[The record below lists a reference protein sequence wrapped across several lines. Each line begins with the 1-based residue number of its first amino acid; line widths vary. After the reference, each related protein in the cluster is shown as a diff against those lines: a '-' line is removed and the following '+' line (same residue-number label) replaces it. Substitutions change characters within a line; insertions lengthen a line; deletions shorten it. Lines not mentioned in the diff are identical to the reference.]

1 MVAWS
6 NLAKE
11 VAASEFLEFEVLACF
26 KVFKL
31 APVAAKGNPAPAV
44 SAVQTEQLQRLAES
58 FKVDSGADLI
68 EQFMEHQRV
77 AQADQ
82 VLGEPAVASWQRA
95 LKKTQATSR
104 RRIVFKADAL
114 SALLQRFVVSPGSTA
129 GVEQHFSM
137 FKRSLFGQQWQG
149 SELAEERRL
158 VLQLA
163 SATAPD
169 ADRNLLVAAR
179 LIWASVFGTPR
190 AGRGAKLLM
199 RCKQSPQ
206 GIRSAAAWLR
216 RRRQHVA
223 DRSAA
228 AASAEPSSTTDHALN
243 QAATKAAWAA
253 WGRPTF
259 RRGSFPE
266 EGPV

>member
-1 MVAWS
+1 LGRTVAWS
-6 NLAKE
+6 RLAKE

-31 APVAAKGNPAPAV
+31 APVAANPAPAV
-44 SAVQTEQLQRLAES
+44 SAQEIKQLQQLAEA

-82 VLGEPAVASWQRA
+82 VPGEPAVASWQRA

-104 RRIVFKADAL
+104 RTRVCKAGAL

-137 FKRSLFGQQWQG
+137 FKRSIGQHWQG
-149 SELAEERRL
+149 SELSEERRL

-163 SATAPD
+163 RATAPD
-169 ADRNLLVAAR
+169 ADRDLLVAAR

-190 AGRGAKLLM
+190 PGRGAEPLV

-228 AASAEPSSTTDHALN
+228 AAGAEPSSTTD
-243 QAATKAAWAA
+243 QAVQATTEAAWTDRHSA
-253 WGRPTF
+253 
-259 RRGSFPE
+259 E
-266 EGPV
+266 EGFQKQGPV

>member
-11 VAASEFLEFEVLACF
+11 VAASEFPEFEFLACF

-31 APVAAKGNPAPAV
+31 APVAATGNPAPAV
-44 SAVQTEQLQRLAES
+44 SAVQTEQLQRLAEA

-114 SALLQRFVVSPGSTA
+114 SALLQRFVVSPGSTTS
-129 GVEQHFSM
+129 VEATFSM
-137 FKRSLFGQQWQG
+137 FKRSLGQHWQG

-190 AGRGAKLLM
+190 TGRGAKLLV

-228 AASAEPSSTTDHALN
+228 AAGAEPSSTTDQALI
-243 QAATKAAWAA
+243 QAAAKAAWTDRHSA
-253 WGRPTF
+253 
-259 RRGSFPE
+259 E
-266 EGPV
+266 ERFQKKGPV

>member
-1 MVAWS
+1 M
-6 NLAKE
+6 
-11 VAASEFLEFEVLACF
+11 
-26 KVFKL
+26 
-31 APVAAKGNPAPAV
+31 
-44 SAVQTEQLQRLAES
+44 EQQ
-58 FKVDSGADLI
+58 
-68 EQFMEHQRV
+68 QV

-82 VLGEPAVASWQRA
+82 VLGEPVVASWQRA

-104 RRIVFKADAL
+104 RRRKADTL
-114 SALLQRFVVSPGSTA
+114 SALLQRFVVSPSSTTSVA
-129 GVEQHFSM
+129 HNFSM
-137 FKRSLFGQQWQG
+137 FKRSIGQHWQG

-169 ADRNLLVAAR
+169 VDRDLLVV
-179 LIWASVFGTPR
+179 WASIFGTPR
-190 AGRGAKLLM
+190 TGRGAKLV

-228 AASAEPSSTTDHALN
+228 SAGAEPSSTTDRSL
-243 QAATKAAWAA
+243 
-253 WGRPTF
+253 
-259 RRGSFPE
+259 
-266 EGPV
+266 